1 MSRPYIW
8 TATTVSDIV
17 KKPEYMGHTVNFR
30 TRKEPYKDKHSV
42 HNSPE
47 DWIIFENTQE
57 AIVDEIEISTVIDG
71 INLCCSDECYLFAY
85 QKIRD
90 ELLKLGY
97 GLQCNGSRINAIQS
111 GMMAHYE
118 KIYLVEMGKQ
128 ALSNQ
133 IVCIWDYAEMDFF
146 PDTKM
151 QLEFADK
158 WYECKKE

>member
-1 MSRPYIW
+1 MEQYKC
-8 TATTVSDIV
+8 TVVDLSYYNSEKAVLI
-17 KKPEYMGHTVNFR
+17 EVNGD
-30 TRKEPYKDKHSV
+30 T
-42 HNSPE
+42 
-47 DWIIFENTQE
+47 
-57 AIVDEIEISTVIDG
+57 DEIEISTVIDG
-71 INLCCSDECYLFAY
+71 INLFCSDECYLVAY

-111 GMMAHYE
+111 GMMSHCE
-118 KIYLVEMGKQ
+118 KIYLVEIGKQ

-133 IVCIWDYAEMDFF
+133 IVCMWDYANIDFF

-151 QLEFADK
+151 QLEFVDK